1 MKAILFLTC
10 VLLSTATGCTSEP
23 KADTPEAVITKFN
36 SLYSN
41 TSNVTWEKEDTL
53 YEATFTVDTIEKSVA
68 FYPSG
73 EVHVMETEIRPDQV
87 PQSVKDYVANQLGGK
102 PVTGATLI
110 VFVDGTT
117 QYEVEVENKD
127 YLFDTIGQFVS
138 VEEEESAGE
147 KEE

>member
-36 SLYSN
+36 SLYPN

-73 EVHVMETEIRPDQV
+73 EVHVMETEIRPDQL
-87 PQSVKDYVANQLGGK
+87 PQAIKDYIAQQPGGK
-102 PVTGATLI
+102 AITGATLM
-110 VFVDGTT
+110 VYVDGTT
-117 QYEVEVENKD
+117 QYEAEVDNKD
-127 YLFDTIGQFVS
+127 YLFDTMGQFVS
-138 VEEEESAGE
+138 VEEEESTGE
-147 KEE
+147 KDN